1 MLAALLLNLE
11 EELKTGP
18 IWRGQSMS
26 VSRDVHKAA
35 HQIRELLWPVYIPE
49 AVRPKVRKAIEK
61 ITEYVGLPDV
71 ERATSTLSETQ
82 QAIAAL
88 EQLQEQ
94 IKEPEW
100 LVELRLV
107 ITRLITIRARIVD
120 DEEALLLLM

>member
-11 EELKTGP
+11 EEFKTGP
-18 IWRGQSMS
+18 IWRGQSIS

-35 HQIRELLWPVYIPE
+35 HQIRDLLFPEYIPE

-61 ITEYVGLPDV
+61 VYEYVGLADV
-71 ERATSTLSETQ
+71 KSVPSVLSETQ
-82 QAIAAL
+82 QAITAL